1 MTRHLLTIW
10 LKRLMIGMSNYT
22 TTLKNICDASPT
34 GRQDLIDT
42 FTDYNLSDYLTPAQ
56 IETIERTGNWTPYKL
71 ANKIIDY
78 YYLREIGLETYG
90 LFKHQAKIEMKLLME
105 YFLPLIYSRAI
116 EYDPLIN
123 VDFTETYTAEDTRS
137 GSSNVHSNSNSN
149 DTSESENKNSVT
161 PSVGIE
167 NVKSAKY
174 LTNYTDNNSS
184 SASVSGSDSTGNEE
198 SQGHTTYTKNIK
210 GNSGVSATAQKMV
223 EQFRDNIRAIDA
235 EIIDRLSPLF
245 MALY

>member
-1 MTRHLLTIW
+1 
-10 LKRLMIGMSNYT
+10 MSNYT
-22 TTLKNICDASPT
+22 VTLKNICDASPT

-56 IETIERTGNWTPYKL
+56 IETIERTGNWTPDKL
-71 ANKIIDY
+71 ANKIIDF

-116 EYDPLIN
+116 EYDPLVN
-123 VDFTETYTAEDTRS
+123 VDFTETYTAEDSRS
-137 GSSNVHSNSNSN
+137 GSSNVQSNSNSN

-184 SASVSGSDSTGNEE
+184 SSSISGSESTGNEE
-198 SQGHTTYTKNIK
+198 SQGRTTYTKNIK
-210 GNSGVSATAQKMV
+210 GNSGVSATAQRMV
-223 EQFRDNIRAIDA
+223 AQFRDNIRAIDA

>member
-1 MTRHLLTIW
+1 
-10 LKRLMIGMSNYT
+10 MIAMSNYT

-34 GRQDLIDT
+34 GRQDLINT

-56 IETIERTGNWTPYKL
+56 IEIIERTGNWTPYKL

-167 NVKSAKY
+167 NVKSSKY
-174 LTNYTDNNSS
+174 LTNYTDNNSLS
-184 SASVSGSDSTGNEE
+184 SSISDSESTGNEE
-198 SQGHTTYTKNIK
+198 SQGRTTYTKNIK